1 MKSVLFVVALLF
13 GLALIAPVIV
23 EAATD
28 YSRMSTDQ
36 LYQMRKSGNVAP
48 QDQSNL
54 ESEWMKR
61 VINMSPEDRQ
71 KYQVRYSD
79 EEIQKMRMERQ
90 APTR

>member
-1 MKSVLFVVALLF
+1 MRSTLLVVALLF

-23 EAATD
+23 EAATN
-28 YSRMSTDQ
+28 YSQMSTDQ
-36 LYQMRKSGNVAP
+36 LYQMRKSGNVPP

-61 VINMSPEDRQ
+61 VVNMSPEDRQ

-79 EEIQKMRMERQ
+79 EEIQKMRMQRQ
-90 APTR
+90 APR